1 MLWPAMLTMLG
12 VVGAVQQ
19 WEEEPGYKEVNPGGA
34 VVMVCMVKNKLGECR
49 LLFIFFSFFSS
60 FSPQWNV
67 DNFYIW
73 VHELR
78 CDPHEFTFPQMGERQ
93 HPNRSLPWQVRV
105 GRGSNTGG
113 LQFEDSQCQL

>member
-49 LLFIFFSFFSS
+49 LLSIFSLFSVLSVHNGMWMS
-60 FSPQWNV
+60 FT
-67 DNFYIW
+67 YI
-73 VHELR
+73 
-78 CDPHEFTFPQMGERQ
+78 
-93 HPNRSLPWQVRV
+93 
-105 GRGSNTGG
+105 GS
-113 LQFEDSQCQL
+113 